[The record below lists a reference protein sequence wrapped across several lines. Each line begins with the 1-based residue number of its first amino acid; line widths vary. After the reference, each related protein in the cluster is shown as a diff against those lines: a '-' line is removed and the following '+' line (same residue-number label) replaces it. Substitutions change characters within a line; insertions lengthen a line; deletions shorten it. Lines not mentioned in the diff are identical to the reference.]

1 MHLEKVTGQNV
12 IKTCIRAPEEGCAI
26 IVSKYLVWV
35 HFVTE
40 VSLTVLESVSKEDS
54 FELFM
59 T

>member
-1 MHLEKVTGQNV
+1 MHLEKVT
-12 IKTCIRAPEEGCAI
+12 EEGCAI

-35 HFVTE
+35 HFVTK
-40 VSLTVLESVSKEDS
+40 VSLNVLESVSKEDP

>member
-1 MHLEKVTGQNV
+1 MLLAKMLL
-12 IKTCIRAPEEGCAI
+12 KTCIRAPEEGCAI
-26 IVSKYLVWV
+26 IFSKYLVWV
-35 HFVTE
+35 HFVIK